1 MENFS
6 FLEKFLIY
14 LLLPNA
20 SSIGKF
26 YRYRGYFI
34 LDYMYF
40 MQVKNLLQI
49 SGHFIPQ
56 KFPNADRNKAA
67 QIMLIE
73 GDLIGISLKGG
84 RSKDV

>member
-1 MENFS
+1 
-6 FLEKFLIY
+6 
-14 LLLPNA
+14 
-20 SSIGKF
+20 
-26 YRYRGYFI
+26 
-34 LDYMYF
+34 

-56 KFPNADRNKAA
+56 KFPNLDRNKAA